1 MLLGADTLGRSVFG
15 ELPELED
22 EDANVP
28 AGGGSHGQR
37 HQVPP
42 GFYTRKVVKPVHATA
57 FGAIVA
63 AGTSVRAGVAS
74 GTAHVNRDGSPA
86 VIVSAKPNTVELV
99 QADVVATV
107 DATTNK
113 TDISCFVQLL
123 EGKASVDYTQRNAQ
137 DDAFVLEFV
146 V

>member
-15 ELPELED
+15 ELPELE
-22 EDANVP
+22 EENAN
-28 AGGGSHGQR
+28 AGGGPNGQR

-57 FGAIVA
+57 QGAIVS
-63 AGTSVRAGVAS
+63 AGTRVRAGVAS
-74 GTAHVNRDGSPA
+74 GTEHVSRDGPPV
-86 VIVSAKPNTVELV
+86 VIIGKPTTVELV
-99 QADVVATV
+99 QADVVAV
-107 DATTNK
+107 IDATTNK

-137 DDAFVLEFV
+137 DDAFVLEFLV
-146 V
+146 